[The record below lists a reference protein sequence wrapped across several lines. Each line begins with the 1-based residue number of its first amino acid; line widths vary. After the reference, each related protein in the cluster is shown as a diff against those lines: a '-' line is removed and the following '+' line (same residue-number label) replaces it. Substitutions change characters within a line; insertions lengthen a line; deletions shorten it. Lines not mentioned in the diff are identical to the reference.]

1 MSNEIIQK
9 ALSAK
14 GSSVKADHYRTYLGK
29 KDDKKKPK
37 QQPNKPSEESAL
49 EK

>member
-9 ALSAK
+9 ALSSK
-14 GSSVKADHYRTYLGK
+14 GSNPKADHYRTYLGK
-29 KDDKKKPK
+29 KEDKKEEKPV
-37 QQPNKPSEESAL
+37 EESAL